1 MAKRL
6 SNESP
11 ISDILKEIISA
22 NKLQGG
28 IDQIQVRETWGQIM
42 GNGVVAYTDRI
53 ELKNDKLYVWLR
65 SSVLREELMH
75 GRSKIAA
82 MLNEAIGRDL
92 ISEVVLR

>member
-11 ISDILKEIISA
+11 ISDILKEIITT

-28 IDQIQVRETWGQIM
+28 IDQIAVREAWSQIM
-42 GNGVVAYTDRI
+42 GNGVAAYTDRI

-82 MLNEAIGRDL
+82 MLNEALRRDI
-92 ISEVVLR
+92 ISEVILR

>member
-28 IDQIQVRETWGQIM
+28 IDQIQVRDTWSQIM
-42 GNGVVAYTDRI
+42 GNGVASYTERV

-75 GRSKIAA
+75 GRSKIAS
-82 MLNEAIGRDL
+82 MLNEALGREI
-92 ISEVVLR
+92 ISEVILR